1 MRIFALPKDR
11 LTEEWPEIRF
21 ALSRG
26 FPVSGLSLSVTTR
39 GGALPESRLPRA
51 IIVRPFRAFSLRL
64 RRQLTMG
71 KSGSRTGYAKHYL
84 RNLSLFAVLLLAFA
98 GCSTTHHVAGA
109 KDDSETV
116 MVTYRVQSGKETEFE
131 ALLADA
137 WKVYRAEGLVYS
149 EPHLIVRDADGEGKT
164 RYVEIFT
171 WGKSPDHPPASVQG
185 FWQQEQALCES
196 RDGHRG
202 IEGGEVN
209 LVTAK

>member
-1 MRIFALPKDR
+1 MRIF
-11 LTEEWPEIRF
+11 
-21 ALSRG
+21 
-26 FPVSGLSLSVTTR
+26 V
-39 GGALPESRLPRA
+39 LPRNRCSDGRMR
-51 IIVRPFRAFSLRL
+51 IVPPAVRAVMAQRAVPTTVPSFNGLLR
-64 RRQLTMG
+64 TP
-71 KSGSRTGYAKHYL
+71 
-84 RNLSLFAVLLLAFA
+84 SLFAVSLLAFA
-98 GCSTTHHVAGA
+98 GCSTTHPGAAA

-116 MVTYRVQSGKETEFE
+116 MVTYRVQSGKEAEFE

-171 WGKSPDHPPASVQG
+171 WGKSPDHPPATVLAV
-185 FWQQEQALCES
+185 WKQEQALCES

-209 LVTAK
+209 LVTGK